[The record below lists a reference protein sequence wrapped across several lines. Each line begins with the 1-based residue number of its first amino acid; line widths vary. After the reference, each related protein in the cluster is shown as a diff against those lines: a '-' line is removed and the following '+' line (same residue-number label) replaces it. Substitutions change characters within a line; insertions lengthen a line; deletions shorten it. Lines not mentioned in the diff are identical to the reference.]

1 MSNAFHV
8 ELPLGQTPWF
18 KVASGQVIEES
29 KRTETSLRHSATI
42 ATNPYGSSGSSSA
55 ATVHNRTHA
64 VWLALEDGT
73 EMEVEL
79 PSHDFSVRAG
89 HRVSVAWGGK
99 EGSESGPYVAAVN
112 HATGTMWKADDEGLK
127 PVVNFD
133 TSMWGKVL
141 VVSLAIGVLGGLAG
155 GLAIGLGLMMG
166 PAEVIAYF
174 GVVAAKIPAQ
184 MKQHL
189 AVSLAVDQLLAA
201 MQVDEGR
208 LSDDEIAKRVS
219 ARNRATEQLLI

>member
-8 ELPLGQTPWF
+8 ELPLGQRPWF
-18 KVASGQVIEES
+18 KVVSGQVIEQS
-29 KRTETSLRHSATI
+29 KRTETSVQHSASI

-55 ATVHNRTHA
+55 TTVHNRTHA

-89 HRVSVAWGGK
+89 HRVSVAWGGN

-112 HATGTMWKADDEGLK
+112 HATGATWKADDEGLK
-127 PVVNFD
+127 PVVSFD

-141 VVSLAIGVLGGLAG
+141 VVSLAIGLLGGLAG
-155 GLAIGLGLMMG
+155 GVAIGLGLLMG

-174 GVVAAKIPAQ
+174 GVVAAKIPGQ

-201 MQVDEGR
+201 MQVNEGR
-208 LSDDEIAKRVS
+208 LSDDEIARRVS
-219 ARNRATEQLLI
+219 ARNRGNEQLLI